1 MFFAKHLPPSAG
13 APRVWVVGGTP
24 DLPPNLDLRPTPEPN
39 LDAVVGWATPDR
51 VPDLAALLRP
61 GGRLI
66 LAAPPTHTAPSLLH
80 ALQTAGLIH
89 ALVEDHPTGTLYR
102 AESPPHGDTLTRVRV
117 LNQTGPATSPFVFL
131 LVRQTP
137 NKPAWKLTP
146 TDTLVWEAA
155 TLHHPG
161 QTELLAFTSL
171 TRAVGFMQAAILNRW
186 LTGVNKVGKF
196 PAALAATWPHPL
208 CLNPDFETVRALP
221 LGPLCAVDPHTAITG
236 EE

>member
-1 MFFAKHLPPSAG
+1 MFAKHLPPSAG
-13 APRVWVVGGTP
+13 ATRVWVVGGQP
-24 DLPPNLDLRPTPEPN
+24 DLPPGVDLRPTPEPN
-39 LDAVVGWATPDR
+39 LDAVVGWADPAR
-51 VPDLAALLRP
+51 LPDLAALLRP
-61 GGRLI
+61 GGRLV
-66 LAAPPTHTAPSLLH
+66 LAHPAPATSLLA

-89 ALVEDHPTGTLYR
+89 ALVEEHPTGTLYR
-102 AESPPHGDTLTRVRV
+102 AERPPHGDSVERVRT
-117 LNQTGPATSPFVFL
+117 LNHTGPATSPFVFL

-196 PAALAATWPHPL
+196 PAALAATWPHAL
-208 CLNPDFETVRALP
+208 CLNPDFEAVRALP
-221 LGPLCAVDPHTAITG
+221 LGPQCPVDPHTAITG